1 MYIIDEKGRWK
12 VQGSCKMLIEPSES
26 YLAER
31 ELEEQQRLEQELL
44 DSLIPTEKEVL
55 MAEVELNTINLLME
69 VGLV

>member
-12 VQGSCKMLIEPSES
+12 VQGSFKMLIEPSES